1 MPLKKEQIENHL
13 KRIRHFNVS
22 SELIGDVESFLEGS
36 DLTEEQAGQL
46 CILIERIATQ
56 HYVRQLLKT
65 ELK

>member
-1 MPLKKEQIENHL
+1 MALKKEQIESHL

-22 SELIGDVESFLEGS
+22 SELIGDVESFLEES
-36 DLTEEQAGQL
+36 DLTVEQAGQL

>member
-1 MPLKKEQIENHL
+1 MALKKEQIENHL
-13 KRIRHFNVS
+13 KRIHHFNIS
-22 SELIGDVESFLEGS
+22 AELIGDVESFFEKS
-36 DLTEEQAGQL
+36 DLTVDQAGQL